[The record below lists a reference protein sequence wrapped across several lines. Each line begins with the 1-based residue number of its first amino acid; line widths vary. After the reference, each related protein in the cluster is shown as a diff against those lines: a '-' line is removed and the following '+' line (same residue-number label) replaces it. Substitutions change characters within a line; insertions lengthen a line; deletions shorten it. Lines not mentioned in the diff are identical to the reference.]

1 MTLWE
6 DEKELMGNRAGR
18 RCGWSTASDE
28 KNDTLNRASL

>member
-18 RCGWSTASDE
+18 RCGWSTASE
-28 KNDTLNRASL
+28 RASLAD